1 MRVSFTLLLLIAL
14 PLSAQKSDL
23 LMFQEKMFDFGEVAE
38 TSGKVEHE
46 FTFVN
51 NAARPIKIV
60 SVDASCG
67 CTTTGYSKEEIKQ
80 GKSGFVKVSFDP
92 RGRAGYFNK
101 AISITTDYGTEAIVL
116 QIKGQVATRDEK
128 ELITELTAKNGNLR
142 LKHNSFS
149 FSKVYINREPIEK
162 EFAILNVGEKPI
174 HFIGKALSADYISI
188 SVPEV
193 IQPQE
198 KAFIKIKYDARK
210 RGQYGFYSDKIELQ
224 TDDALQPTKIFPLYA
239 TCEEYFALL
248 SDADKLKAPILQL
261 NETVISMGKI
271 DADVDMQ
278 KEVTVKNVGKKD
290 LIIRAL
296 QSNCTCVEVSTI
308 NKIIKP
314 DGVATLQ
321 VAFKP
326 KGRTGQQNKSITI
339 YSTDPN
345 NPVQRINVTGY
356 IPE

>member
-162 EFAILNVGEKPI
+162 EFE
-174 HFIGKALSADYISI
+174 IG
-188 SVPEV
+188 
-193 IQPQE
+193 
-198 KAFIKIKYDARK
+198 
-210 RGQYGFYSDKIELQ
+210 
-224 TDDALQPTKIFPLYA
+224 
-239 TCEEYFALL
+239 
-248 SDADKLKAPILQL
+248 
-261 NETVISMGKI
+261 
-271 DADVDMQ
+271 
-278 KEVTVKNVGKKD
+278 
-290 LIIRAL
+290 RAH
-296 QSNCTCVEVSTI
+296 V
-308 NKIIKP
+308 
-314 DGVATLQ
+314 
-321 VAFKP
+321 
-326 KGRTGQQNKSITI
+326 
-339 YSTDPN
+339 
-345 NPVQRINVTGY
+345 
-356 IPE
+356 